1 MKQTDLEK
9 LLADMSLKEKVDQM
23 LQLSGAFYLGDENS
37 VLTGPANDMGIGKE
51 DLEMAGSI
59 LGAAGADTMKKLQ
72 DDYMA
77 KQPHHIPML
86 FMMDVIH
93 GMKTIFPAPLGPG
106 ATFDP
111 AKEENLPTI
120 TAVTDVVT
128 AKVNSQLTPLVKP
141 SLKRYAVIASL
152 IN

>member
-93 GMKTIFPAPLGPG
+93 GMKTIFPAPLAQG
-106 ATFDP
+106 
-111 AKEENLPTI
+111 
-120 TAVTDVVT
+120 
-128 AKVNSQLTPLVKP
+128 
-141 SLKRYAVIASL
+141 RYAHFVDRAFHSDGADWGVFSL
-152 IN
+152 SRLARTPEFRQAAA

>member
-77 KQPHHIPML
+77 KQPHPDAVHDGCHSRHEDH
-86 FMMDVIH
+86 F
-93 GMKTIFPAPLGPG
+93 PG
-106 ATFDP
+106 AAGAGSHF
-111 AKEENLPTI
+111 
-120 TAVTDVVT
+120 
-128 AKVNSQLTPLVKP
+128 
-141 SLKRYAVIASL
+141 
-152 IN
+152 

>member
-86 FMMDVIH
+86 FRYGSSPVDSTTRPH
-93 GMKTIFPAPLGPG
+93 LASRTRSTIGE
-106 ATFDP
+106 
-111 AKEENLPTI
+111 K
-120 TAVTDVVT
+120 VT
-128 AKVNSQLTPLVKP
+128 
-141 SLKRYAVIASL
+141 
-152 IN
+152 

>member
-72 DDYMA
+72 DDYISRRRWRREPLLIRNSPANAHPQLQKKHPQPDFTLPFPRWWILCAMQDGAVSWNPQA
-77 KQPHHIPML
+77 K
-86 FMMDVIH
+86 IH
-93 GMKTIFPAPLGPG
+93 T
-106 ATFDP
+106 
-111 AKEENLPTI
+111 
-120 TAVTDVVT
+120 
-128 AKVNSQLTPLVKP
+128 
-141 SLKRYAVIASL
+141 
-152 IN
+152 

>member
-93 GMKTIFPAPLGPG
+93 GMKTIFPRRWRREPL
-106 ATFDP
+106 
-111 AKEENLPTI
+111 
-120 TAVTDVVT
+120 
-128 AKVNSQLTPLVKP
+128 
-141 SLKRYAVIASL
+141 
-152 IN
+152 

>member
-72 DDYMA
+72 DPKSCCA
-77 KQPHHIPML
+77 GCTWHQP
-86 FMMDVIH
+86 
-93 GMKTIFPAPLGPG
+93 PA
-106 ATFDP
+106 
-111 AKEENLPTI
+111 
-120 TAVTDVVT
+120 
-128 AKVNSQLTPLVKP
+128 
-141 SLKRYAVIASL
+141 YAACR
-152 IN
+152 

>member
-77 KQPHHIPML
+77 KHPDAVHDGCHSRHEDH
-86 FMMDVIH
+86 F
-93 GMKTIFPAPLGPG
+93 PG
-106 ATFDP
+106 AAGAGSHF
-111 AKEENLPTI
+111 
-120 TAVTDVVT
+120 
-128 AKVNSQLTPLVKP
+128 
-141 SLKRYAVIASL
+141 
-152 IN
+152 

>member
-59 LGAAGADTMKKLQ
+59 LGAAGADTFSRRRWRREPLLIRSSPASARLQPQKKHPRPDFTLPFLRWLTLCAMRDGAALWNPQ
-72 DDYMA
+72 A
-77 KQPHHIPML
+77 KIR
-86 FMMDVIH
+86 
-93 GMKTIFPAPLGPG
+93 T
-106 ATFDP
+106 
-111 AKEENLPTI
+111 
-120 TAVTDVVT
+120 
-128 AKVNSQLTPLVKP
+128 
-141 SLKRYAVIASL
+141 
-152 IN
+152 

>member
-59 LGAAGADTMKKLQ
+59 LGAAGADTMKKTAGRL
-72 DDYMA
+72 Y
-77 KQPHHIPML
+77 
-86 FMMDVIH
+86 
-93 GMKTIFPAPLGPG
+93 GKTAASHPDAVYDGCHSRHEDHFPG
-106 ATFDP
+106 AAGAGSHF
-111 AKEENLPTI
+111 
-120 TAVTDVVT
+120 
-128 AKVNSQLTPLVKP
+128 
-141 SLKRYAVIASL
+141 
-152 IN
+152 